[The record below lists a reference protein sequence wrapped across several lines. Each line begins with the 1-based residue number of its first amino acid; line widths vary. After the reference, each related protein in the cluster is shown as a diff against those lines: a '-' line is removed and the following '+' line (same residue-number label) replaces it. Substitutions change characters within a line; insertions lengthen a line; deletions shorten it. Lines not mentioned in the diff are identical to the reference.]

1 MDAELVIDHREII
14 MAHFTA
20 ASEMVNASGI
30 LTYIREDLSLTLGL
44 GTWEGFH
51 VSEVCQRCG
60 LAEPPCQFYPIDELL
75 LICLMLI
82 ASSLQRVVENDP
94 DRMAV
99 SRADTADPVSQIDP
113 IDPTRPLHRTV
124 MDGESHRVALP

>member
-1 MDAELVIDHREII
+1 MLV
-14 MAHFTA
+14 
-20 ASEMVNASGI
+20 
-30 LTYIREDLSLTLGL
+30 
-44 GTWEGFH
+44 
-51 VSEVCQRCG
+51 
-60 LAEPPCQFYPIDELL
+60 
-75 LICLMLI
+75 

-99 SRADTADPVSQIDP
+99 PGADTADPVSQIDP